1 MVGCTDGQKPAKL
14 NGELDGRFYGF
25 PELGAEDHKIVILCE
40 AGESVE
46 EVCGF
51 TLGESPLIPY
61 PAQGCSTAR
70 QVSVASSALQ
80 NAVSK
85 TQKVLAEE
93 FPSLLSGNESD

>member
-46 EVCGF
+46 EWH
-51 TLGESPLIPY
+51 TK
-61 PAQGCSTAR
+61 Q
-70 QVSVASSALQ
+70 
-80 NAVSK
+80 
-85 TQKVLAEE
+85 
-93 FPSLLSGNESD
+93 